1 MDADKIR
8 SHLKKKK
15 DDYNYE
21 IQTTDDHARKKV
33 AKTKYYKIRKMLKEM
48 SDAEIVSWYYEEE
61 AKSTNRQRLKDETN
75 RQNNPPRKPVQKIS
89 KKLADFADMEY
100 EVQTPKVT
108 PVAQEPSTSN
118 DRIANWLSSNDFS
131 IANETL
137 ELERESAGS
146 SQKVVKCSKSR
157 QREKKVQKSSNKE
170 DNSDPPFFPPESNL
184 PAKKPRLQGKGQIS
198 VLINRKNSV

>member
-8 SHLKKKK
+8 SRLKKKK

-75 RQNNPPRKPVQKIS
+75 RQNNQPRKPVQKIS
-89 KKLADFADMEY
+89 KKLADFADMEN
-100 EVQTPKVT
+100 EVQTPIVT

-146 SQKVVKCSKSR
+146 SQKVVKSSKSR

-170 DNSDPPFFPPESNL
+170 DNSDPPFFPPDSNL
-184 PAKKPRLQGKGQIS
+184 PAKKPRLQGRGQIS
-198 VLINRKNSV
+198 VLIKRKNSV